1 MSNIKVLLV
10 EDHTI
15 VRKGIIS
22 LLENELRIEI
32 IGEAENGIDAVKMA
46 EEIHPDVMVL
56 DISLPL
62 LNGLEVTKQ
71 VTKRFPKIK
80 ILILTMH
87 NSEEFVFELL
97 KAGAKGYVIK
107 KAAPHELI
115 SAIHAIYH
123 GESYFSPEISKMV
136 LDRLSA
142 TMNSTLETDSLKL
155 LTKREREVLQLIAE
169 GRPNREIAEIML
181 LSIKTIESHRA
192 NIMNKLNFHNVSD
205 LIKFAIRKGII
216 NL

>member
-155 LTKREREVLQLIAE
+155 LTEREREVLQLIAE